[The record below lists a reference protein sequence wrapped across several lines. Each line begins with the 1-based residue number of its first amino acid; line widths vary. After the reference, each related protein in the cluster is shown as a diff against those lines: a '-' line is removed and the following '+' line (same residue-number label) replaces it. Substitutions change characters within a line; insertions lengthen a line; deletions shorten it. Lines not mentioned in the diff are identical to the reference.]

1 MANYLKPR
9 AQDIAMQRKLIA
21 LDKKHGYKSLLMQDI
36 NTLCMMI
43 NRYNKEEQPKG
54 YYVDALKT
62 MQNMFGF

>member
-21 LDKKHGYKSLLMQDI
+21 LDKKHGYKSLCRQDI
-36 NTLCMMI
+36 NTLRMMI
-43 NRYNKEEQPKG
+43 NRYSKDEQPKG
-54 YYVDALKT
+54 YYIDALKT

>member
-36 NTLCMMI
+36 NTLRMMI
-43 NRYNKEEQPKG
+43 NRYNKIEQPKG
-54 YYVDALKT
+54 YYIDAIKT
-62 MQNMFGF
+62 MQSLFGF